1 LLTELLRKLLDFPAL
16 FHVVAPGVVYRA
28 LRTALITARGL
39 LRPFVTT
46 WATTPTSRSSSSD
59 SVSTSRSSSSD
70 SGSTS
75 QQLVVA
81 ANLLFLLFVFATALS
96 SDICIGLA
104 DLPCL

>member
-1 LLTELLRKLLDFPAL
+1 LLTELLLKLLDFPAL

-28 LRTALITARGL
+28 PQTTLITARGL

-46 WATTPTSRSSSSD
+46 WATAPTSRSSSSD
-59 SVSTSRSSSSD
+59 SVSTSRSSSD

-81 ANLLFLLFVFATALS
+81 ASLLFLLFVFATALS